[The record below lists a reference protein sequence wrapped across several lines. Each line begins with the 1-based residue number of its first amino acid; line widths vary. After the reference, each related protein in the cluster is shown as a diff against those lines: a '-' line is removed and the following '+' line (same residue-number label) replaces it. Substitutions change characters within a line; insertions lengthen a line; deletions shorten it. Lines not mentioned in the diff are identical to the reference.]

1 MMIEER
7 HTDST
12 GTAVG
17 IFRTAQGL
25 RVVDSPTRARIL
37 TLLGDGELSFDEIVS
52 ETERAKSTIS
62 VHLREMVADGVL
74 GSRSDPED
82 GRRKFF
88 FLNSEYL
95 GQLSEAE
102 RLDMDTGRLLA
113 DYDPESSDLFAFYRA
128 MFTSIRI
135 TLLADGINIDPI
147 LRSAG
152 THLGHALSR
161 ILADRSTVEVL
172 DALARFWEK
181 HGLGRMEVIS
191 LSPIVIEIRDCF
203 ECQSLPFLGRPACV
217 FDSGV
222 LTSVFSEHFGAM
234 PTVEETACYAM
245 GDGYCRFVIER
256 TGAPATA
263 VAG

>member
-1 MMIEER
+1 MMIEES
-7 HTDST
+7 HTDPT
-12 GTAVG
+12 GIAVG

-37 TLLGDGELSFDEIVS
+37 SLLGDGELSFDEIVS
-52 ETERAKSTIS
+52 ETGRAKSTIS

-82 GRRKFF
+82 GRRKYF

-102 RLDMDTGRLLA
+102 RLEMDIGRLLE
-113 DYDPESSDLFAFYRA
+113 DYDPQSSDLFAFYRA

-152 THLGHALSR
+152 MHIGHALAR
-161 ILADRSTVEVL
+161 ILAGRSTGEVL
-172 DALARFWEK
+172 ETLARFWEK
-181 HGLGRMEVIS
+181 HGLGRIEVLS

-203 ECQSLPFLGRPACV
+203 ECQSLPVLGRPVCA

-222 LTSVFSEHFGAM
+222 LTSVFSEHFGAA
-234 PTVEETACYAM
+234 PSVEETACYAM

-256 TGAPATA
+256 AIAPATA
-263 VAG
+263 KAA